1 MTFLTSGNCETA
13 KGIWH
18 LGGLVFAA
26 GAALYNLSALV
37 QRKEIH
43 LLANAAVYVGL
54 TVYEFQK
61 VQHHFEDK

>member
-1 MTFLTSGNCETA
+1 MNCLRSGTGELF
-13 KGIWH
+13 KGCWH

-43 LLANAAVYVGL
+43 LAANAAVYVSL

-61 VQHHFEDK
+61 VQHHFEGR